1 MDLTETN
8 TPSRQDNLIAVI
20 GMGCLFPKASGLK
33 AYWRLIVRGQDAIDE
48 VPETH
53 WSPEDYFNPDP
64 KYPDHVY
71 CTRGGYL
78 SPVSFDPTEFGI
90 PPASLEATDTSQLL
104 GLVAARLALEDA
116 GYGSER
122 EFNHDKTSVILGV
135 TGTQELVI
143 PLGARLGHPIWRR
156 ALTASGIS
164 PEKTAEVIARIA
176 DGYVPWQENSFPGLL
191 GNVVAGRICNRLNLG
206 GTNCVVDAACAS
218 SMSAM
223 YMAVMELKTGRS
235 DMVVTGGVDTLN
247 DIFMHMCFS
256 KTPILSPTG
265 DVRPFSKDADGS
277 ILGEG
282 VGLLVFKRLS
292 DAQRDGDRIYAVI
305 KGIGSASDGRSS
317 SIYAPRPEGQIK
329 ALMAA
334 YREADVS
341 PETVEL
347 IEAHGTGTR
356 VGDEVEFKALREVF
370 TTMAP
375 SSGRQR
381 KNWCAIGTVKSM
393 IGHTK
398 AAAGAAGVIKSI
410 LSIYHKVLPPTLKAE
425 APDPRLGIEE
435 SPFYLSMHARPWL
448 STGCHPRRA
457 GVSAFGFGGSNFH
470 MVLEEYPSE
479 AGGTAWDGSVEIF
492 ALSGASRE
500 EIIHRLKGFQGD
512 VEGLHEEDIAV
523 LAARSRAEFSVGSS
537 HRLLMVIEKTLD
549 RFENMADVFSDA
561 LNALKQNVKE
571 TIWNVQNI
579 FYGGPVGDSG
589 KLAFVFPGQGSQYV
603 DMGRDLICRFP
614 EALKL
619 MDMANAVI
627 DRVGFL
633 GERVY
638 PRSARSAG
646 EREEQE
652 NRLRE
657 TEAAQPAIGV
667 VSLAMARIL
676 QRFGLMPDCVCG
688 HSFGELTALCAGGW
702 IDGKT
707 FMDLA
712 FTRGRL
718 MGEAGKAGAGAMTAV
733 KASLEKIEELIRERG
748 LEVVL
753 ANRNTPD
760 QGVVSGSVGAV
771 EQAEEIFRSLGI
783 QIRRLPVSAAFH
795 SSLMKTAQEPF
806 ARAVEGARM
815 HPTNIRVFS
824 NATGGPYPMNPDQA
838 KRLLAEQMLSPVDF
852 VREIKTLLDTGVR
865 TFVEV
870 GPKSVLSGLIRSILK
885 GLHFNAVA
893 LDASSGRRFGIVDLA
908 RLLCHLAV
916 MGHPVALDQWEV
928 GGSKKR
934 QQRMN
939 IPLTGANYR
948 SPAKTK
954 RLHDAGSAPAVAGPS
969 KVMDNPAPIAA
980 DIQQALSD
988 EQSPA
993 GAEAVR
999 FEPDK
1004 TSAGNEKTM
1013 NTKKEHQPPAP
1024 GNPIGGYLSDA
1035 FKVVQEGLK
1044 SMQALQMQTAE
1055 THKRFLETQAQANR
1069 TLQEMMES
1077 THRLAAASLRSAPN
1091 EPYQTF
1097 MAPPPSPPTSMV
1109 SASLQDDTV
1118 KGEVV
1123 SALPCRASALVPK
1136 SASVTTATPPWCS
1149 SPPDDNRQV
1158 GIEATMLEV
1167 VGALTGYPTEMISLG
1182 MDIEADLGIDSIKRV
1197 EILSAFEEKM
1207 PHLPQIS
1214 PEIIGTMKTL
1224 GQIVEYL
1231 VDSGPTTDASPVPLN
1246 QKPTEVP
1253 ESPAFVEPDRITSIL
1268 LSVVSDLTGYPT
1280 EMISPEMDI
1289 EADLGID
1296 SIKRVEILSAFE
1308 EKVPGLPQIAPETMG
1323 TLKTLSQ
1330 IIDTLSGVAG
1340 TVALTSHSATE
1351 KREAVTSPAISAA
1364 AIDRSRIAST
1374 LIAVVSDLTGYPA
1387 EMISPE
1393 MDIEADLGIDSIKRV
1408 EILSAF
1414 EEKMPHLPPVSPEVA
1429 GTLKTLGQIVAHLE
1443 GGVESIN
1450 AVTSV
1455 DTIEMGK
1462 PLLAPNGTDGE
1473 NDMDEPVRGAV
1484 PYGDAGT
1491 HADVDWTDV
1500 IEVDKK
1506 TVIPVLNPF
1515 EAATRIQIPNGRGI
1529 FVTEDAAGLGRALA
1543 TALESLGF
1551 QTVVAPP
1558 KELPEWLDVCAAG
1571 GLVILADA
1579 WNVQDAR
1586 FLQEAFSLARRLGS
1600 DLVASAGLGG
1610 GMFATVS
1617 RLDGAFGFKGGGVE
1631 APFQGGVSGL
1641 AKTAAVEWPGVCCHA
1656 LDIAPGWDN
1665 ITEIAEAAA
1674 REMIQAG
1681 PVEVGLDREY
1691 RWALSLETA
1700 KYPQGTLRLNPGDV
1714 LVATGGARGITAEC
1728 LCALSERIPLTLVLL
1743 GRSSLPEP
1751 EPQWLSSLTAPS
1763 DMKRAIMEHQFAD
1776 EKPTPARVEAAYR
1789 RIAIDREIVG
1799 VIQRLTAA
1807 GATVRYESVDVR
1819 DTEGVERILDA
1830 VRSEHGPIKA
1840 LIHGAGVLEDR
1851 LIVDKTP
1858 EQFARVFETKVTGLE
1873 VLLAALEKD
1882 PLSYLILFSSVA
1894 ARMGNRGQAD
1904 YAMANEVLN
1913 KIAQNAAVRRP
1924 SCRVISFNWGP
1935 WAGGMVSPEL
1945 RREFER
1951 NGIDLIPLEA
1961 GGRSM
1966 VAEMAGRPGGPVEIV
1981 MGGGMAP
1988 VTANAVPE
1996 HEIQGN
2002 AGNADAPGRLDPMC
2016 LLFKREV
2023 DIERF
2028 PVIGSSV
2035 LDGQPVFP
2043 FALMTEWLGHGA
2055 LHDNPGL
2062 YLHGLDDV
2070 RLVKRIL
2077 VGEERKLIRL
2087 MAGKARRKGA
2097 VYEVDVELRN
2107 GVQEDYG
2114 EVIHSRARAILTESP
2129 HQEPPF
2135 FSPPLDIR
2143 VKSYAKSMDEIYEKI
2158 LFLGE
2163 DLRGIREIMSC
2174 SPKGIIAKI
2183 ISAPPPDR
2191 WMVEPLRSRW
2201 IGDPLVLDSAFQ
2213 MVTVWSHEQ
2222 NGMLSMPS
2230 YSAAYRQYRN
2240 GFPENG
2246 VTAVFEVTAADN
2258 DSVTGDFTFLDANNE
2273 VVAQLLG
2280 YTAVMAPPKGTS

>member
-1 MDLTETN
+1 MTETN
-8 TPSRQDNLIAVI
+8 TPSRKDDLIAVI

-53 WSPEDYFNPDP
+53 WSPSDYFNPDP
-64 KYPDHVY
+64 KFPDHVY

-78 SPVSFDPTEFGI
+78 SPVPFDPTEFGI

-116 GYGSER
+116 GYGGGR
-122 EFNHDKTSVILGV
+122 EFNHDRTSVILGV

-164 PEKTAEVIARIA
+164 AEKTAEVIDRIA

-223 YMAVMELKTGRS
+223 HMAVMELKTGRS

-265 DVRPFSKDADGS
+265 DVRPFSRDADGS

-282 VGLLVFKRLS
+282 IGLLVFKRLA
-292 DAQRDGDRIYAVI
+292 DAQLDGDRIYAVI
-305 KGIGSASDGRSS
+305 KGIGTASDGRSS

-329 ALMAA
+329 ALTTA
-334 YREADVS
+334 YREAEIN

-370 TTMAP
+370 TQMES
-375 SSGRQR
+375 SSGQQR
-381 KNWCAIGTVKSM
+381 KNWCAVGTVKSM

-410 LSIYHKVLPPTLKAE
+410 LALYHKVLPPTLKAE
-425 APDPRLGIEE
+425 IPDPRLEIEE
-435 SPFYLSMHARPWL
+435 SPFYLSTSVRPWL
-448 STGCHPRRA
+448 STGSHPRRA

-470 MVLEEYPSE
+470 MVLEEYPSSTRE
-479 AGGTAWDGSVEIF
+479 PAWDGSVEIF

-500 EIIHRLKGFQGD
+500 EIAHRLEVFQGD
-512 VEGLHEEDIAV
+512 IEDLHDEDIAV
-523 LAARSRAEFSVGSS
+523 LAARSRAEFSVGSP
-537 HRLLMVIEKTLD
+537 HRLLVVIEKTLD
-549 RFENMADVFSDA
+549 RFENIANVFSEA
-561 LNALKQNVKE
+561 LNTLKANVRE

-579 FYGGPVGDSG
+579 FYGGPVSDSG

-603 DMGRDLICRFP
+603 DMGRDLVCRFP
-614 EALKL
+614 EALKV
-619 MDMANAVI
+619 MDMANAVV
-627 DRVGFL
+627 DRLGFPGDL
-633 GERVY
+633 VY
-638 PRSARSAG
+638 PKPSRSPA

-652 NRLRE
+652 NRLRQ
-657 TEAAQPAIGV
+657 TEAAQPAIGA

-676 QRFGLMPDCVCG
+676 QRFGVMPDSVCG
-688 HSFGELTALCAGGW
+688 HSFGELTALCAAGW

-718 MGEAGKAGAGAMTAV
+718 MGAAGGGTMTAV
-733 KASLEKIEELIRERG
+733 KASLNEIEDLIRKRG
-748 LEVVL
+748 LDVVL

-760 QGVVSGSVGAV
+760 QGVISGSVDAV
-771 EQAEEIFRSLGI
+771 EQAEGIFRSLGI

-795 SSLMKTAQEPF
+795 SDLMESAHAPF
-806 ARAVEGARM
+806 AEAVGRTPM
-815 HPTNIRVFS
+815 HPTDIRVFS
-824 NATGGPYPMNPDQA
+824 NATGGPYPLNPDQA
-838 KRLLAEQMLSPVDF
+838 RRLLADQILSPVDF
-852 VREIKTLLDTGVR
+852 VREIKALMDAGVR

-870 GPKSVLSGLIRSILK
+870 GPKSVLTGLIRSILK
-885 GLHFNAVA
+885 GLHVNAVA
-893 LDASSGRRFGIVDLA
+893 LDASSGRRFGIADLA

-916 MGHPVALDQWEV
+916 MGHSVALEQWETRAPE
-928 GGSKKR
+928 KR
-934 QQRMN
+934 KQRMN
-939 IPLTGANYR
+939 IPLVGANYR
-948 SPAKTK
+948 SPVKKNRHHEA
-954 RLHDAGSAPAVAGPS
+954 AGSMPAVADRS
-969 KVMDNPAPIAA
+969 KATDSAAPIVA
-980 DIQQALSD
+980 DIQQALPD

-993 GAEAVR
+993 LSEAVR

-1004 TSAGNEKTM
+1004 TRSKNEKTM
-1013 NTKKEHQPPAP
+1013 NMKKTHQPPVT
-1024 GNPIGGYLSDA
+1024 GNTIGGYLSDA

-1077 THRLAAASLRSAPN
+1077 TQRLAEASLGRTPIEPTQPFTAPL
-1091 EPYQTF
+1091 
-1097 MAPPPSPPTSMV
+1097 PSPTT
-1109 SASLQDDTV
+1109 ASTASVPLQDDTV
-1118 KGEVV
+1118 KRAAV
-1123 SALPCRASALVPK
+1123 SSSPSRAPATVMK
-1136 SASVTTATPPWCS
+1136 SASVTDAV
-1149 SPPDDNRQV
+1149 SPTRPVSPSDGNRQA
-1158 GIEATMLEV
+1158 GIEAAMLAV
-1167 VGALTGYPTEMISLG
+1167 VGELTGYPVEMISLD

-1231 VDSGPTTDASPVPLN
+1231 VGSGPETDISSAPTDTEPGNPSASPTAMAAD
-1246 QKPTEVP
+1246 Q
-1253 ESPAFVEPDRITSIL
+1253 ITSVL
-1268 LSVVSDLTGYPT
+1268 LSVVSDLTGYPP
-1280 EMISPEMDI
+1280 EMISPDMDI

-1308 EKVPGLPQIAPETMG
+1308 EKMPGLPPIAPETMG

-1330 IIDTLSGVAG
+1330 IVDTLS
-1340 TVALTSHSATE
+1340 
-1351 KREAVTSPAISAA
+1351 EASGGGASTAEVVETCEAAMPSDTPAA
-1364 AIDRSRIAST
+1364 AIDTQQITSVLLS
-1374 LIAVVSDLTGYPA
+1374 VVSDLTGYPP
-1387 EMISPE
+1387 EMISPD

-1414 EEKMPHLPPVSPEVA
+1414 EEKMPHLPPVSPEIV
-1429 GTLKTLGQIVAHLE
+1429 GTLKTLGQIVAYLE
-1443 GGVESIN
+1443 NGVESGET
-1450 AVTSV
+1450 VPSV
-1455 DTIEMGK
+1455 DAIEMET
-1462 PLLAPNGTDGE
+1462 PLSRSEVPSGE
-1473 NDMDEPVRGAV
+1473 SDMNEPVRSAV
-1484 PYGDAGT
+1484 SHDDAGPDT
-1491 HADVDWTDV
+1491 DADRTDPV
-1500 IEVDKK
+1500 QVDKK
-1506 TVIPVLNPF
+1506 IVVPVLNPL
-1515 EAATRIQIPNGRGI
+1515 EAADQIQIPDGRCI
-1529 FVTEDAAGLGRALA
+1529 FITEDAAGLGRALA
-1543 TALESLGF
+1543 VALEACGF
-1551 QTVVAPP
+1551 QTVVASP
-1558 KELPEWLDVCAAG
+1558 KELPEWQDVCPAG

-1579 WNVQDAR
+1579 WADQDGR
-1586 FLQEAFSLARRLGS
+1586 FLQESFALARRLGP
-1600 DLVASAGLGG
+1600 DLLESAGQGG
-1610 GMFATVS
+1610 GVFTAVS
-1617 RLDGAFGFKGGGVE
+1617 RLDGAFGFKGGGV
-1631 APFQGGVSGL
+1631 ATPFQGGLSGL
-1641 AKTAAVEWPGVCCHA
+1641 VKTAALEWPGVCCHA
-1656 LDIAPGWDN
+1656 LDISPEWDD
-1665 ITEIAEAAA
+1665 ITEIAEAVA
-1674 REMIQAG
+1674 REVVQTG

-1691 RWALSLETA
+1691 RWGLSMEPA
-1700 KYPQGTLRLNPGDV
+1700 EYPQGTLNLNPGDV
-1714 LVATGGARGITAEC
+1714 LVAAGGARGVTAEC
-1728 LCALSERIPLTLVLL
+1728 LCALSRRIPLTFVLL
-1743 GRSSLPEP
+1743 GRSPMPEP
-1751 EPQWLSSLTAPS
+1751 EPQWLSSLTTPAE
-1763 DMKRAIMEHQFAD
+1763 MKRAIMEHQFTD
-1776 EKPTPARVEAAYR
+1776 KTPTPAQVEATYR
-1789 RIAIDREIVG
+1789 RVINGREIAG

-1807 GATVRYESVDVR
+1807 DATVHYESVDVR
-1819 DTEGVERILDA
+1819 DAEGVKRVLDA
-1830 VRSEHGPIKA
+1830 VRSEHGPVKA
-1840 LIHGAGVLEDR
+1840 LVYGAGVLEDR

-1858 EQFARVFETKVTGLE
+1858 EQFSRVFETKVGGLE
-1873 VLLAALEKD
+1873 VLMAALEKD

-1913 KIAQNAAVRRP
+1913 KIAQKQALLRP
-1924 SCRVISFNWGP
+1924 SCRVVSFNWGP

-1951 NGIDLIPLEA
+1951 NGIDLIPLKA
-1961 GGRSM
+1961 GAASM

-1981 MGGGMAP
+1981 MGNGLLP
-1988 VTANAVPE
+1988 VNAKGLPE
-1996 HEIQGN
+1996 NETERS
-2002 AGNADAPGRLDPMC
+2002 AGNVPTPEVLSPMS

-2028 PVIGSSV
+2028 PVMGATV

-2043 FALMTEWLGHGA
+2043 FALMAEWLGHGA

-2062 YLHGLDDV
+2062 YLHGLDDM
-2070 RLVKRIL
+2070 RLVKRIQ
-2077 VGEERKLIRL
+2077 VGEGRKLIRL
-2087 MAGKARRKGA
+2087 MAGKARRKGL

-2107 GVQEDYG
+2107 GVQEDHG

-2163 DLRGIREIMSC
+2163 DLRGIQEIMSC

-2222 NGMLSMPS
+2222 KGMFSLPS
-2230 YSAAYRQYRN
+2230 CGAAYRQYRN

-2246 VTAVFEVTAADN
+2246 VTAVFEVTAADD
-2258 DSVTGDFTFLDANNE
+2258 DSVTGNFTFLDVNNE
-2273 VVAQLLG
+2273 VVAQLIG
-2280 YTAVMAPPKGTS
+2280 YTAVMANPNGTS